1 MKTLNCNTVV
11 PELDCAFVVSGGA
24 DDELVVRMVD
34 HTKAD
39 HAGFVEG
46 MSPERLQALK
56 DRIRDLLQNP
66 KAS

>member
-1 MKTLNCNTVV
+1 MNTLNCKMVV
-11 PELDCAFVVSGGA
+11 PELDCAFVVSGEA
-24 DDELVVRMVD
+24 EEEMVVRMVD
-34 HTKAD
+34 HTKAE
-39 HAGFVEG
+39 HADFVEG